1 MNADLNEKRRD
12 FLKTAVALPA
22 VGAASWA
29 FAQGDAAATNSAG
42 RGSTATQTAPIG
54 PDIAPVDRVF
64 LTNED
69 SNTISVIDPMSNAV
83 DTTINLTSFDE
94 DARPPFRFV
103 TGGVMPTHAAMIHK
117 PLYHGCVDAHGAVPN
132 PDGTLL
138 ATSGRGSS
146 NIYLIDAVNRRVI
159 GNAVNLQAGP
169 TTTPERLSSGIL
181 LGREPH
187 EPTFTRNGKEL
198 WVTLRGEDRIAILDV
213 ELALKQVSGA
223 PANAVKAYLPTLN
236 GPAQVWFSKDGMLAF
251 VISQK
256 VAQLEIFQVTP
267 DARGYSRPRRLRV
280 VDISMHDKPAF
291 TPFQKLSPDG
301 SQMWLSH
308 KLADAVSIVSVRDPG
323 VVLATLPLGEMARPN
338 HLEFVDNAGGQVTY
352 MSLARVD
359 DGGPNGAASS
369 RLAIIDRSA
378 PVARQ
383 KVVGR
388 VYTGG
393 REAHGLWTNPAN
405 NLLYVAHEQDELPGT
420 PNAGQVVCSAFDVS
434 RPFEPKLI
442 TQIPLGTLKLPSG
455 ELRNKKSINLVY
467 VRPGTKGQTA

>member
-1 MNADLNEKRRD
+1 MTDPFNDARRE
-12 FLKTAVALPA
+12 FLKIAAAIPAVAAAPWALA
-22 VGAASWA
+22 QSAASA
-29 FAQGDAAATNSAG
+29 GASATNASA
-42 RGSTATQTAPIG
+42 G

-64 LTNED
+64 ITNED
-69 SNTISVIDPMSNAV
+69 SNTISVINPASNTV

-94 DARPPFRFV
+94 DMRPPFRFV

-117 PLYHGCVDAHGAVPN
+117 PLYHGCIDAHGAVPN

-146 NIYLIDAVNRRVI
+146 NVYLIDAVNRRVV
-159 GNAVNLQAGP
+159 GNVANPQAGA
-169 TTTPERLSSGIL
+169 TTNPERVSSGIL

-198 WVTLRGEDRIAILDV
+198 WVTLRGEDRIAIIDV
-213 ELALKQVSGA
+213 ARATQQLTSPTGI
-223 PANAVKAYLPTLN
+223 PAQAVRAYIPTLN
-236 GPAQVWFSKDGMLAF
+236 GPAQVWFSKDGTLAF

-256 VAQLEIFQVTP
+256 TAQLDILQVNA
-267 DARGYSRPRRLRV
+267 DAKGYSSPKRLRL
-280 VDISMHDKPAF
+280 VDLSSQDKPAF

-308 KLADAVSIVSVRDPG
+308 KLADAVSLVSVTDPG
-323 VVLATLPLGEMARPN
+323 TVLATLPLGEMARPN
-338 HLEFVDNAGGQVTY
+338 HLEFVDNARGQVTY

-369 RLAIIDRSA
+369 RLAIIDRSVPLA
-378 PVARQ
+378 Q
-383 KVVGR
+383 QQVVGM

-420 PNAGQVVCSAFDVS
+420 ANAGQVVCSAFDVS
-434 RPFEPKLI
+434 TPLQPKLI
-442 TQIPLGTLKLPSG
+442 TQIPLGSLKLPSG

>member
-1 MNADLNEKRRD
+1 MNGTLNDSRRD
-12 FLKTAVALPA
+12 FLKAAAALPA
-22 VGAASWA
+22 VAATPWALAQGPSAAPAATAAS
-29 FAQGDAAATNSAG
+29 TS
-42 RGSTATQTAPIG
+42 
-54 PDIAPVDRVF
+54 PDIALVDRVF
-64 LTNED
+64 ITNED
-69 SNTISVIDPMSNAV
+69 SNTISVINPASNTV

-117 PLYHGCVDAHGAVPN
+117 PLYHGCIDAHGAVPN

-138 ATSGRGSS
+138 ASSGRGSS
-146 NIYLIDAVNRRVI
+146 NIYLIDAVNRRVL
-159 GNAVNLQAGP
+159 GNVPNPQAGP
-169 TTTPERLSSGIL
+169 TTNPERLSSGIL

-198 WVTLRGEDRIAILDV
+198 WVTLRGEDQIAILDV
-213 ELALKQVSGA
+213 EQARRQLTGQGA
-223 PANAVKAYLPTLN
+223 APTQAVRTYLPTIN

-256 VAQLEIFQVTP
+256 TAQLEILQVNP
-267 DARGYSRPRRLRV
+267 DAKGYSRPKRLRL
-280 VDISMHDKPAF
+280 VDLSMQDKPAF

-308 KLADAVSIVSVRDPG
+308 KLADAVSLVSVTDPG
-323 VVLATLPLGEMARPN
+323 TVLATLPLGEMARPN
-338 HLEFVDNAGGQVTY
+338 HLEFVDNVRGQVAY
-352 MSLARVD
+352 ISLARVD

-369 RLAIIDRSA
+369 RLAIIDRSVPLA
-378 PVARQ
+378 Q
-383 KVVGR
+383 QQVVGM

-420 PNAGQVVCSAFDVS
+420 ANAGQVVCSAFDVS
-434 RPFEPKLI
+434 TPLQPKLI
-442 TQIPLGTLKLPSG
+442 TQIPLGSLKLPSG